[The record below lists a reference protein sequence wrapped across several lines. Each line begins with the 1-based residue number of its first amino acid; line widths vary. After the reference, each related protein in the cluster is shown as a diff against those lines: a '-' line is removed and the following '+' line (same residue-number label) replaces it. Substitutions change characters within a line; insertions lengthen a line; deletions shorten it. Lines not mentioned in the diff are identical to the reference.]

1 MKITGEQKSLL
12 KEYGVAIPENVEDMK
27 SADEINEVLLAL
39 DAKIT
44 EIGFDANYD
53 LNDVGLK
60 LQKLYDQLYDQN

>member
-1 MKITGEQKSLL
+1 MLNITDAQKGLL
-12 KEYGVAIPENVEDMK
+12 LEHLPNAQDCIYENDID
-27 SADEINEVLLAL
+27 AVLDIL

-60 LQKLYDQLYDQN
+60 LQKLYDQLCNQNC